1 MVSDTG
7 LGARVRARREEL
19 GWSEQKLADVTGLS
33 KMQVHRIETGVRK
46 KLSAGEL
53 AVLREALDLP
63 LEDLVG
69 GTRRPS
75 LLASLAARV
84 AGNEASPEFA
94 PALGRAGQLIDLMD
108 RVSRR
113 SDPQVSP
120 WWTVPAQGLEKDR
133 GTLLAKQVRQALG
146 VGDADPIIDLPL
158 VCEQD
163 FGLAVSL
170 EPLPVGLRGL
180 VVSLASTEGYDPD
193 RALALV
199 DTSRQEHGAQR
210 FTTAHELAHVLFG
223 DFDGQLVKIDVEQGV
238 SQAPATRY
246 METKADAFAAEFL
259 APLEAVTRT
268 LADVRDAD
276 DDTFLRAVAH
286 MAMHFG
292 ISWHAAGIRAS
303 EGDPKHP
310 YQWFKRHSRDRT
322 LSRLGLV
329 DAWAAQPTHDQVEPP
344 PLLLNS
350 ALTRLSEGTGD
361 VTIFD
366 LASMYRTLDVQALNT
381 ALSESGWRVP
391 DYANA

>member
-1 MVSDTG
+1 V
-7 LGARVRARREEL
+7 
-19 GWSEQKLADVTGLS
+19 
-33 KMQVHRIETGVRK
+33 
-46 KLSAGEL
+46 SAGEL

-69 GTRRPS
+69 GARRPS

-84 AGNEASPEFA
+84 AGNESSPEFA

-113 SDPQVSP
+113 SDPHVSP
-120 WWTVPAQGLEKDR
+120 WWTLPTQGREKDR
-133 GTLLAKQVRQALG
+133 GTLLAQQVRQALG
-146 VGDADPIIDLPL
+146 LANADPIVDLPI

-180 VVSLASTEGYDPD
+180 IVSLASTEGYDPD

-210 FTTAHELAHVLFG
+210 FTTAHELAHMLFR
-223 DFDGQLVKIDVEQGV
+223 DFDGQLVKIDVDPGV
-238 SQAPATRY
+238 APPPATRL

-259 APLEAVTRT
+259 APLEAVTRM

-276 DDTFLRAVAH
+276 DRTFLKAVAR

-310 YQWFKRHSRDRT
+310 YQWFKRYPRDRT
-322 LSRLGLV
+322 LNLLDLAGEWS
-329 DAWAAQPTHDQVEPP
+329 AQPAHEQVEPP

-350 ALTRLSEGTGD
+350 ALTRLGEGTGG

-366 LASMYRTLDVQALNT
+366 VASMYRTLDVQALNT
-381 ALSESGWRVP
+381 ALSESGWLVP